1 MVCPRCVMAVE
12 EVLREMGL
20 AFEKVELGLVRFSD
34 PPDSRQTEAFE
45 RRLDALGFAV
55 AKSRETIWV
64 ETCKVTLIQL
74 LEEGA
79 DGPDGTISQIL
90 ADKTG
95 ISYSRLSQLFSSLQ
109 GITIEQYFIELK
121 IEKAKEY
128 LSYASHN
135 ISETAWKLGYSSM
148 QHFSAQFKKHTGMT
162 PSQFRKLSQK
172 PRKFLNQVGDR

>member
-1 MVCPRCVMAVE
+1 MAVE

-34 PPDSRQTEAFE
+34 PPDSWQTETFE

-109 GITIEQYFIELK
+109 GVTIEQYFIELK

-172 PRKFLNQVGDR
+172 PRKFLDQVGDR